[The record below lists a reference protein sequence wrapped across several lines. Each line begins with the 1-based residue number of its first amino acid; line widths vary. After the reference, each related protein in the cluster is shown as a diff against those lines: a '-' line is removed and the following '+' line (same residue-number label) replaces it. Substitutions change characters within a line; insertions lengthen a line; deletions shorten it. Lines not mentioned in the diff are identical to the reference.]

1 MNGELIT
8 RFKSVAEHGG
18 VMELVVSRAPRP
30 VPPTDHGYTYRA
42 VYAVDGV
49 GVLGFD
55 NERGKEN
62 AMTTHR
68 SLTITMTSDWRAALR
83 QAGKAGQADRY
94 QGEALNFDSCGAT
107 HRGGVPAQLATVALA
122 TAGAM
127 AQQPWPN
134 KPVRIIVPYGAGSSP
149 DVIARIVAEKLSPRL
164 GQPVIIENRA
174 GGGGNNGTGM
184 VAKAAGDGYTYVIST
199 NGPLVY
205 NTVLYKKLPYDPFTE
220 LRPVVLAGGQANIC
234 AVRSDSGIT
243 TLQELVAAMKK
254 EPGKFNFSST
264 GVGSLSQLG
273 VELLKVKTDTF
284 AVHIPYASSPLA
296 ILAILQGDVQF
307 ACVPAVAV
315 IPQVKAGKMRTL
327 AVSTAKR
334 SQLTPDIPTMK
345 EAGLPEI
352 ENLAWMAIM
361 APATTPNDIVQRMNT
376 EINAVLA
383 MPEVK
388 EKLHAQY
395 MEPIGGSEQDLQR
408 FMQQELRVMTPII
421 KRTGISID

>member
-1 MNGELIT
+1 MTFSNRSPFL
-8 RFKSVAEHGG
+8 RSPVNRVLARCAVA
-18 VMELVVSRAPRP
+18 
-30 VPPTDHGYTYRA
+30 T
-42 VYAVDGV
+42 
-49 GVLGFD
+49 
-55 NERGKEN
+55 
-62 AMTTHR
+62 
-68 SLTITMTSDWRAALR
+68 
-83 QAGKAGQADRY
+83 
-94 QGEALNFDSCGAT
+94 
-107 HRGGVPAQLATVALA
+107 ALA
-122 TAGAM
+122 LTAVVAA
-127 AQQPWPN
+127 AQQAWPS
-134 KPVRIIVPYGAGSSP
+134 KPIRIVVPYGAGSSP
-149 DVIARIVAEKLSPRL
+149 DVIARIVADKLSPRL

-174 GGGGNNGTGM
+174 GGGGNNGTGA
-184 VAKAAGDGYTYVIST
+184 VAKAAGDGYTFLIST

-220 LRPVVLAGGQANIC
+220 LRPVVLAGGQANVC

-243 TLQELVAAMKK
+243 TLNGLVAAMKK

-327 AVSTAKR
+327 AVSTAQR
-334 SQLTPDIPTMK
+334 SQLMPDIPTMK
-345 EAGLPEI
+345 EAGLTGI

-361 APATTPNDIVQRMNT
+361 APATTPDNIVNRMNT

-383 MPEVK
+383 MPDVK
-388 EKLHAQY
+388 EKLHGQY

-408 FMQQELRVMTPII
+408 FMQQELRVMTPVI
-421 KRTGISID
+421 KRTGVTIE